1 MWFGLETGLE
11 DFLGSRKDSAK
22 YNSPKIQ
29 KKNCVKWRYL
39 ATVAEVTVTQVPI
52 GLQLFIAFTPQVA
65 NTIGNRSVIKQ
76 NVWPQ

>member
-1 MWFGLETGLE
+1 ME

-29 KKNCVKWRYL
+29 KKKKKEKKNCVKWRYL

>member
-1 MWFGLETGLE
+1 ME

-29 KKNCVKWRYL
+29 KKEKEKKNRVKWRYL